1 MRDEAMRLTVK
12 DRNNKMNCKDMV
24 LTSRYQQFSLPA
36 SILDTKYTCIY
47 ARDWGFLDIAHN
59 YTDFDNT

>member
-36 SILDTKYTCIY
+36 SIPNIHVFMPAT
-47 ARDWGFLDIAHN
+47 G
-59 YTDFDNT
+59 DF

>member
-12 DRNNKMNCKDMV
+12 DLNNKMNCKYMV

-36 SILDTKYTCIY
+36 SIPNIHVFMPAT
-47 ARDWGFLDIAHN
+47 G
-59 YTDFDNT
+59 DF